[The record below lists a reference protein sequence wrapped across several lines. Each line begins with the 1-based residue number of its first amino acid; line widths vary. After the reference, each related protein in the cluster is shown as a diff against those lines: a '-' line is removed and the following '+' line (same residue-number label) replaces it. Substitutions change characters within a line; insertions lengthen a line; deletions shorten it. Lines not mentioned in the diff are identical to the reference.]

1 MMACLA
7 LGLPPVISLVLAM
20 AVCHA
25 GNMLATPQAVAGA
38 LTPFPHCAGTAS
50 SLLGLVQQLSAAVVG
65 TVVGLTLG
73 RSAWPLAIAIATMGC
88 ASLALWA
95 VSRRGRVAPATAKLP
110 RAEMP
115 GLSPG

>member
-1 MMACLA
+1 
-7 LGLPPVISLVLAM
+7 M